1 MKIKK
6 LFVLVA
12 SLLVLSAC
20 GNITVTNPSSENS
33 SSETPTSTNGTSEEL
48 SSEEVTSEE
57 TTSNSSVSSL
67 ITSIFS
73 SDISSSEYS
82 DKSSEE
88 ESSDK
93 LSEISSE
100 DQATSEEVS
109 SETPV
114 TSETTSSDE
123 YHESISKHISFSE
136 FVGNGTTGY
145 NYPLSSIS
153 LPSGVSMSE
162 ADLVKCYGEKGYN
175 AVKLGSS
182 SGIGS
187 LKFTLNPALNV
198 AQVIVN
204 VAPYTNPDGR
214 TDEGVRLKVTLS
226 NGVSETLDISSK
238 DEYVFTFGG
247 TDVNTITIETLE
259 AKKRAMIE
267 EITICV
273 DGISSSTSSSS
284 ISKPSS
290 SSEEVSSE
298 LSNNTSI
305 NSGVQEG
312 KTKEISFSEFVG
324 NGTTGYNYPLSSISL
339 PSGVSMSEADLV
351 KCYGEK
357 GYNAV
362 KLGSSSGIGSLKFT
376 LNPALNVAQVIV
388 NVAPYTNPDGR
399 TDEGVRLKVT
409 LSNGVSETLD
419 ISSKDEYVFT
429 FGGTDVNTIT
439 IETLEAKKRAMIEEI
454 TICVDGISSS
464 TSSSSISKPSSS
476 SEEVSSESSSSSTS
490 SIGSNISD
498 SNYDG
503 NYYSSITDSMTGGL
517 NGTLRKALTSLIKPK
532 AYYTYSG
539 TGSNT
544 LSSVLQEADEDP
556 NNSSNMIYFYTQKS
570 VKKNAASSWN
580 REHTWPQSKSGGL
593 YGKSGGGAD
602 ILHIRPT
609 FEKTNNT
616 RDNYAFGDTNK
627 SNPKTY
633 DGIIYGY
640 LSNGYF
646 EPLDCVKG
654 DCARITL
661 YMWVCY
667 FAERGTPITNNAQS
681 IALMVKWANEDL
693 PSEIEI
699 NRNNFAEN
707 SKQQNRNPFV
717 DHPEWVNKIF
727 G

>member
-1 MKIKK
+1 
-6 LFVLVA
+6 
-12 SLLVLSAC
+12 
-20 GNITVTNPSSENS
+20 
-33 SSETPTSTNGTSEEL
+33 
-48 SSEEVTSEE
+48 
-57 TTSNSSVSSL
+57 
-67 ITSIFS
+67 
-73 SDISSSEYS
+73 
-82 DKSSEE
+82 
-88 ESSDK
+88 
-93 LSEISSE
+93 
-100 DQATSEEVS
+100 
-109 SETPV
+109 
-114 TSETTSSDE
+114 
-123 YHESISKHISFSE
+123 
-136 FVGNGTTGY
+136 
-145 NYPLSSIS
+145 
-153 LPSGVSMSE
+153 
-162 ADLVKCYGEKGYN
+162 
-175 AVKLGSS
+175 
-182 SGIGS
+182 
-187 LKFTLNPALNV
+187 
-198 AQVIVN
+198 
-204 VAPYTNPDGR
+204 
-214 TDEGVRLKVTLS
+214 
-226 NGVSETLDISSK
+226 
-238 DEYVFTFGG
+238 
-247 TDVNTITIETLE
+247 
-259 AKKRAMIE
+259 MIE

-273 DGISSSTSSSS
+273 DGT
-284 ISKPSS
+284 
-290 SSEEVSSE
+290 
-298 LSNNTSI
+298 
-305 NSGVQEG
+305 
-312 KTKEISFSEFVG
+312 
-324 NGTTGYNYPLSSISL
+324 
-339 PSGVSMSEADLV
+339 
-351 KCYGEK
+351 
-357 GYNAV
+357 
-362 KLGSSSGIGSLKFT
+362 
-376 LNPALNVAQVIV
+376 
-388 NVAPYTNPDGR
+388 
-399 TDEGVRLKVT
+399 
-409 LSNGVSETLD
+409 
-419 ISSKDEYVFT
+419 
-429 FGGTDVNTIT
+429 
-439 IETLEAKKRAMIEEI
+439 
-454 TICVDGISSS
+454 SSS

-532 AYYTYSG
+532 AYYIYSG

-593 YGKSGGGAD
+593 YGKNDAGAD

-609 FEKTNNT
+609 FNTTNST
-616 RDNYAFGDTNK
+616 RGNLAFGDTNK

-633 DGIIYGY
+633 DGITYGY
-640 LSNGYF
+640 VSNGYF